1 MIQKGLGMGCK
12 ANVGNSIFL
21 QHLKLRKRT
30 INEQQISIKTSNI
43 NMENEEFCR
52 ETMTLKDFQMWSELS
67 LKNYLS
73 LRKKNVDG
81 DFETLVYR

>member
-1 MIQKGLGMGCK
+1 
-12 ANVGNSIFL
+12 
-21 QHLKLRKRT
+21 
-30 INEQQISIKTSNI
+30 
-43 NMENEEFCR
+43 MENEEFCR